1 MMTHSNEELCP
12 VCHQYPVRY
21 QTLKITGDVYAICD
35 NYPECSYVSRL
46 ETPAQDWATMR
57 PSA

>member
-1 MMTHSNEELCP
+1 MAHLQEELCP
-12 VCHQYPVRY
+12 VCHQYPVRT

-46 ETPAQDWATMR
+46 ETSAQDWASIKT
-57 PSA
+57 SA

>member
-1 MMTHSNEELCP
+1 MKNTSNEVLCP
-12 VCHQYPVRY
+12 VCRRYTVRY
-21 QTLKITGDVYAICD
+21 QTLKLTGDVYAICE

-46 ETPAQDWATMR
+46 DNPARDHAAMQ